1 MYGNF
6 WDSLYINVCVQLP
19 DVHIVN
25 ASIGWNFA
33 VELVAYKRCQRA
45 DLAMEVAMMKSST

>member
-6 WDSLYINVCVQLP
+6 WDSLYIKVCVQLP